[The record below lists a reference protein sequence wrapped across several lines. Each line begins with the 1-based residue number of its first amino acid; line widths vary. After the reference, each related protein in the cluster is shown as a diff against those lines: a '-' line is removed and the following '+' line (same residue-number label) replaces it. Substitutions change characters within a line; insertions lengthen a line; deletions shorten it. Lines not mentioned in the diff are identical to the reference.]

1 MKPSGRQLDKGAIEL
16 IEEAVHLLRRAPT
29 AILAGYYAGG
39 LPFVLAL
46 LYFWADMS
54 RSPFAYQH
62 LAGGAL
68 GLAALFVWMKLCHS
82 IFARQLRALMAG
94 EPLPALSFRSCRRI
108 FISQTA
114 LQTTGL
120 FVLPFS
126 LILTVPFAWVYA
138 FYQNLTALDDG
149 EAVDLRSLMKEALLQ
164 AGSWPKQNHLLLAI
178 LSGFGLIIFLNWSI
192 LCLALPGLVK
202 TIFGIESIFS
212 RSLFSLLNTTFFA
225 VMAGL
230 TYLCVDPILKACYAL
245 RCFYGQSRRSGEDLK
260 AELKQQSLF
269 AAKAASY
276 LALVLMVLPQGAIRA
291 AETYRLSTLAPPFPL
306 TPALSLG
313 EREKS
318 YLPRQN
324 LAASS
329 PQVAPATPSPEEL
342 DRTIETV
349 LQQQKYTWRM
359 PREKLEQPDADKGL
373 IGRFLE
379 RLRQWARSLRDWII
393 EWFRKHFR
401 PQAKSGAESGS
412 GYGWILT
419 LEVLFYALVGAVIAA
434 LIIVLYRI
442 FSGRRL
448 KPAIV
453 ASEAI
458 QPAPDLADENLAAD
472 ALPEDGWT
480 RLGRELLAR
489 GELRLALRA
498 FYLASLAHLASRQLI
513 SLAKFKSNRDYEREL
528 RRRGHSLP
536 GLLTMFGENV
546 VIFDRIWYGM
556 HEINQELVAQ
566 FMAKVEQ
573 IRGQKL

>member
-29 AILAGYYAGG
+29 AILASYYAGG
-39 LPFVLAL
+39 LPFVLAS

-82 IFARQLRALMAG
+82 IFARRLRALMAG

-108 FISQTA
+108 FISQAA

-260 AELKQQSLF
+260 AELKQQSLLAVKG
-269 AAKAASY
+269 AAYLGLVILVWPQAS
-276 LALVLMVLPQGAIRA
+276 LSA
-291 AETYRLSTLAPPFPL
+291 AEYWRGSA
-306 TPALSLG
+306 AL
-313 EREKS
+313 ED
-318 YLPRQN
+318 

-329 PQVAPATPSPEEL
+329 SQVTAPSPSPEEL

-393 EWFRKHFR
+393 EWLRNHFR

-419 LEVLFYALVGAVIAA
+419 LEVLLYALVGAVIAA